1 MLSTLW
7 IGACGGTETSPTAK
21 SYSISYDD
29 GNNYEIT
36 NLPSEANSGELV
48 SFNVK
53 STSVFY
59 TIDAV
64 YANNEVLNAN
74 VNSYSFVMPA
84 NDVTIKITTSKVDEY
99 NDENDNLDWANSFNG
114 VISEASTSDKANSY
128 SVSQDVYLSFLNI
141 TSQSYITSI
150 QSTIKSSDQ
159 SVIPDDAI
167 TLKTIT
173 SSYSNIIVGSY
184 LQIDLKKVKAGECL
198 IYVNLKPNNKSLG
211 TLIKKFEVVP
221 YGTIELDTMSVTL
234 KFENNSKYDFDELY
248 LNLSDQ
254 NYVYGSSYSQIQTIY
269 LSDLIDGTITFD
281 YIKGH
286 KYFVSCG
293 IVGTG
298 DSIRINDWIGSGSS
312 TTGFNQLKNN
322 ILELIDSNSYVQI
335 NLTN

>member
-21 SYSISYDD
+21 SYSIIYDD

-173 SSYSNIIVGSY
+173 SSYSNIIVGGY

-298 DSIRINDWIGSGSS
+298 DSIRINDWVGSGSS